1 MAEKIIGEVTHF
13 FPNIGVAVI
22 KAKTVIKD
30 GDSVVIKNKAGDIS
44 FDQTIKS
51 MQIDHKP
58 VKSAKAKDEFGLKVD
73 NPVKEGYLIIK
84 A

>member
-1 MAEKIIGEVTHF
+1 MTEKIIGEVTHF
-13 FPNIGVAVI
+13 FPNIDVAVI
-22 KAKTVIKD
+22 KAKTVIKS
-30 GDSVVIKNKAGDIS
+30 GDKVIIKNKAGDVS
-44 FDQTIKS
+44 FEQVIGS
-51 MQIDHKP
+51 MQVDHKP